1 MKRTT
6 SLAAAVTAAAIIAN
20 PVGANAVAATS
31 APAPAA
37 VVSTQQAAALPELP
51 ALESFAPDPLTVLA
65 LPFSNFELIR
75 TSAFVFTGYKTNAA
89 GKLVDKNDKPLREKA
104 VGESDADYAKYV
116 AENRVAV
123 NVNIFQAISDSVNK
137 VALKGDFATAAAQ
150 IQNYLAQ
157 LAAKVIALPAALINL
172 NVGAFFPKPAA
183 TATAVRAAASPA
195 DASPFALPTV
205 GSLLTVAGIPL
216 KNFDQARLAGFV
228 TVGYKT
234 DEDGLYLKKGG
245 GTLPKKTAEQSDA
258 EYADFVAKNGVADK
272 SNIFQAVS
280 DAVNKKAL
288 RGDFAGAAQAIQG
301 YLTEVAG
308 NVVALPGQ
316 ILEYDLKAIG
326 AVLPGVPTLPDA
338 AADRSVASG
347 AAAET
352 GAKPAKPLVKTLSG
366 SGSGAPE
373 VEGSSQAGST
383 VPTTPGTGGSGTGE
397 GAKGRDLI
405 GAVRDLFD
413 RPDRT
418 KPAEP
423 SAPTTQEPTA
433 PTGSDDPQPSGSAG
447 STAEAEPGTGGETAN
462 DGE

>member
-6 SLAAAVTAAAIIAN
+6 SLAAAVTAAAIIAT

-37 VVSTQQAAALPELP
+37 VVSAQQAAALPELP
-51 ALESFAPDPLTVLA
+51 ALESFAPDPLKVLA

-104 VGESDADYAKYV
+104 VDESDADYAKYV
-116 AENRVAV
+116 ADNRVAV

-137 VALKGDFATAAAQ
+137 VALKGDFAAAAAQ

-157 LAAKVIALPAALINL
+157 LASKVIALPAALINL
-172 NVGAFFPKPAA
+172 NVGAFFPKPAP

-234 DEDGLYLKKGG
+234 NDAGEYVGADGKPLKEGQTKE
-245 GTLPKKTAEQSDA
+245 KD
-258 EYADFVAKNGVADK
+258 GVPLSA
-272 SNIFQAVS
+272 NIFQAVS

-301 YLTEVAG
+301 YLTELAG

-326 AVLPGVPTLPDA
+326 AVVPGVPTLPDA
-338 AADRSVASG
+338 AADRSAAGGV
-347 AAAET
+347 AAET

-383 VPTTPGTGGSGTGE
+383 VPTPGTGGSGTGD

-423 SAPTTQEPTA
+423 TAPTTQEPTA
-433 PTGSDDPQPSGSAG
+433 PTGSGDSQPSGSAG
-447 STAEAEPGTGGETAN
+447 STGEAEPGTGGETAN